1 MILTFKIKHDRD
13 FSGELIKAK
22 QIANFALRT
31 RTQSSKDVKQFGLKS
46 AIANQ
51 ILREYSRNKKLKEV
65 KNANLIIPNQS
76 IKVNQKKRSIEIPCL
91 KFKFGYQFR
100 NDFTKINQIEMNKE
114 WIFVSVTIPEKKE
127 IKVKNWIG
135 IDRNTVGH
143 IAVLANPKTGKVVK
157 LGKEALHIHNK
168 YKNIRRD
175 LQSKGKYKK
184 VKAIKNRESR
194 IVRNLNHQVSSAIVS
209 IANKLKS
216 GIKLENLKGIRNN
229 KKHTKSF
236 NYNLHSWSFYQLE
249 QFIKYKAKL
258 EGIPIIY
265 VEAKNTSKECSRCGS
280 IGVRLGKKFECLN
293 QKCGHVDHADA
304 NAGFNIAKR
313 EPIGVSI
320 GRLRADRVVCKGNTD
335 IPKGATL

>member
-13 FSGELIKAK
+13 FSRELRAAK
-22 QIANFALRT
+22 QIADFALKT

-51 ILREYSRNKKLKEV
+51 ILRKYSRNKKLKEV
-65 KNANLIIPNQS
+65 KNVNLIVPNQS

-91 KFKFGYQFR
+91 KFAFEYQFR
-100 NDFTKINQIEMNKE
+100 NDFIKINQIEINRE
-114 WIFVSVTIPEKKE
+114 WVFVSVTIPEKKE
-127 IKVKNWIG
+127 IKVKNWVG
-135 IDRNTVGH
+135 IDRNTTGH

-157 LGKEALHIHNK
+157 LGREALYIHNK

-184 VKAIKNRESR
+184 VKSIKDRESR
-194 IVRNLNHQVSSAIVS
+194 IVRNLNHQISRAIIN
-209 IANKLKS
+209 IAKKS
-216 GIKLENLKGIRNN
+216 KCGIKLENLKGIRNN
-229 KKHTKSF
+229 RKHAKSF
-236 NYNLHSWSFYQLE
+236 NYSLHSWSFYQLE

-280 IGVRLGKKFECLN
+280 VGIRTGKTFECPN
-293 QKCGHVDHADA
+293 CGHVDHADA

-313 EPIGVSI
+313 EPIGIKTSI
-320 GRLRADRVVCKGNTD
+320 GRLNKDRDLFKGNTD
-335 IPKGATL
+335 TPKGATL